1 MIVAFGLGS
10 NLECPEENIEKAI
23 AHLSELGKLLAR
35 SQIYKSK
42 PWGVLEQ
49 PDFCNA
55 AILLECNLAPRQL
68 LNAVKEIESKMG
80 RQPTYTWG
88 PRLIDID
95 ILTMESLEINEPD
108 LTIPHPQ
115 MLKRAFVLVPL
126 AEIDHSYQRFAAELP
141 EDDLRQVWRAQ
152 SQTDG

>member
-10 NLECPEENIEKAI
+10 NLAYPEKNIETAI
-23 AHLSELGKLLAR
+23 TYLSELGQLVAR
-35 SQIYKSK
+35 SKIYKSK

-55 AILLECNLAPRQL
+55 AILLQCDLAPRPL

-95 ILTMESLEINEPD
+95 ILTMDNLEINEPD

-126 AEIDHSYQRFAAELP
+126 TEIDTSYQRHLDALP
-141 EDDLRQVWRAQ
+141 EEDLSQVWPVL
-152 SQTDG
+152 SQGDK